1 MTQQIRLCHIN
12 DIDEQ
17 CSKGFEINDTSL
29 FAVKKDGQIFVYQNH
44 CPHLGVELNWLE
56 DQFLDSDNALIQCA
70 THGAL
75 FLIESGECVAGPC
88 MGEVLTSIMHTQD
101 DSGDIFITL

>member
-1 MTQQIRLCHIN
+1 MSQPIRLCNN
-12 DIDEQ
+12 DDIEESS
-17 CSKGFEINDTSL
+17 SKGFEIADINL
-29 FAVKKDGQIFVYQNH
+29 FAVKADGQIFIYKNH

-75 FLIESGECVAGPC
+75 FVINSGECVAGPC
-88 MGEVLTSIMHTQD
+88 TGESLTSIPYTQD
-101 DSGDIFITL
+101 GNGDIFITI

>member
-1 MTQQIRLCHIN
+1 MRFLCKISELPEN
-12 DIDEQ
+12 A
-17 CSKGFEINDTSL
+17 SKGFELDEGSV
-29 FAVKKDGQIFVYQNH
+29 FVVCRDGGYYAYRNS

-75 FLIESGECVAGPC
+75 FIIESGECVAGPC
-88 MGEVLTSIMHTQD
+88 LGASLQALDVRVIEDELHLVQ
-101 DSGDIFITL
+101 